1 MVIATWSNSLAGI
14 SYLMMFGQ
22 LSSRESLSDL
32 IVAFEAHRI
41 KQYHLGLGRNPI
53 AKSTLAYAN
62 QNRDYRTSEDYALYI
77 MKEAYEKRAIKILEI
92 PGKKYA
98 FDSTTISLCLTI
110 FPRTRFRSKK
120 KKWRFMSY
128 MNWSIGSSLLYCNH
142 CIKVLCS
149 DGGNPLWTKSLLNIR
164 HGLWLF

>member
-1 MVIATWSNSLAGI
+1 
-14 SYLMMFGQ
+14 MMFGQ

-62 QNRDYRTSEDYALYI
+62 QNRDYRTSEDYVLYI

-120 KKWRFMSY
+120 EEVKVHVLYELKHRFQP
-128 MNWSIGSSLLYCNH
+128 SIL
-142 CIKVLCS
+142 
-149 DGGNPLWTKSLLNIR
+149 
-164 HGLWLF
+164 